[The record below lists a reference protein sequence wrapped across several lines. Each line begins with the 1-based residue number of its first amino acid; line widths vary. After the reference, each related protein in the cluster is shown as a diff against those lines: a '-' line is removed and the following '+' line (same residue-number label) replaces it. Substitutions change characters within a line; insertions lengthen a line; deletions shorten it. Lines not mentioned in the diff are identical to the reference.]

1 MRFSFFPV
9 AATVGLGL
17 WMSLATLSPVR
28 ADEATESGGIQ
39 WVDGWDAGVAAAGK
53 ANQLLFV
60 YVGRKSPR

>member
-1 MRFSFFPV
+1 MRFSLFPV
-9 AATVGLGL
+9 VTTVGLGL
-17 WMSLATLSPVR
+17 CMSLATPSPAR
-28 ADEATESGGIQ
+28 ADEAPESGGIQ